1 MLQDSPKQNKL
12 EKLVSILKK
21 HAFLYL
27 KFCQQYSFF
36 EDQFKIAQN
45 EFSIFKVQ
53 SEKKLSLK
61 PCVRFGKKVFRF

>member
-27 KFCQQYSFF
+27 KFC
-36 EDQFKIAQN
+36 
-45 EFSIFKVQ
+45 
-53 SEKKLSLK
+53 
-61 PCVRFGKKVFRF
+61 

>member
-21 HAFLYL
+21 HAFLCL
-27 KFCQQYSFF
+27 KFCQKYSFF

-53 SEKKLSLK
+53 SEK
-61 PCVRFGKKVFRF
+61 